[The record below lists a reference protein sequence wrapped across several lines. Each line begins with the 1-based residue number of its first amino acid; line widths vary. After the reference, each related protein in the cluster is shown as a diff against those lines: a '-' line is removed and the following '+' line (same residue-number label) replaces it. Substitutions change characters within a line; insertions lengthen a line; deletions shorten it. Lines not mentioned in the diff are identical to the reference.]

1 MASSWPDWAYNNTY
15 GVEVIPAAAYK
26 NITAALPECRTKL
39 ANCRKIAN
47 ELDPD
52 ENGRNSEVN
61 AVCTEAYGF
70 CFGATQTP
78 YLETGVS
85 IPEPL
90 VVLSTS

>member
-15 GVEVIPAAAYK
+15 GVEVVSAQAYE
-26 NITAALPECRTKL
+26 NMTAALPECRTKL

-52 ENGRNSEVN
+52 ENGRNLEVN

-85 IPEPL
+85 TLSPTEL
-90 VVLSTS
+90 VSVN